1 MFGPAII
8 VFRETL
14 EAALLI
20 GIVAAASR
28 DLLGRG
34 RWITAGIA
42 LGAFG
47 AGMVALAAGRIAQ
60 LFEGMGQEL
69 FNAAILALAIAMLAW
84 HQIWMSAH
92 GKAMAADAR
101 QLANQVRDGK
111 NALSAMFIVIA
122 LAVLREGAES
132 VLFLYGLLSGG
143 DTTRGALLAGGFAG
157 LLAGAA
163 LGYMLY
169 AGMLRVPTR
178 MFFGVI
184 SVLLILLTAGMASKM
199 TQLLVQADVLPSLA
213 SPLWDT
219 SALLPRDSALGVLM
233 HALAGYESRPV
244 GMQVVFYL
252 ITIALIVIGS
262 AWARRSAV
270 PSGKE

>member
-101 QLANQVRDGK
+101 QLANQ
-111 NALSAMFIVIA
+111 
-122 LAVLREGAES
+122 
-132 VLFLYGLLSGG
+132 
-143 DTTRGALLAGGFAG
+143 
-157 LLAGAA
+157 
-163 LGYMLY
+163 
-169 AGMLRVPTR
+169 
-178 MFFGVI
+178 
-184 SVLLILLTAGMASKM
+184 
-199 TQLLVQADVLPSLA
+199 
-213 SPLWDT
+213 
-219 SALLPRDSALGVLM
+219 
-233 HALAGYESRPV
+233 
-244 GMQVVFYL
+244 
-252 ITIALIVIGS
+252 IGR
-262 AWARRSAV
+262 AHV
-270 PSGKE
+270 